1 MTVRFLIFCA
11 LCVFGTASPAGH
23 YAPAAGKS
31 GSTAIAKNST
41 LIKGWA
47 TGYNNYAPG
56 TNVDVTWRD
65 PTKALGAAQGTSFD
79 VVALGDA
86 GRITLTVN
94 GSIFNGPGWDFA
106 VFENS
111 FSDTFLEFAFVEV
124 SSNGRRFF
132 RFPSFSFTPGAVSA
146 FGAVDPTNI
155 DGLAGK
161 YRQGFGTPFDL
172 GLFRGVRGLNVNHIT
187 HVRLVDVL
195 GNGSERD
202 NWPTSLGGPH
212 RIYDP
217 YRTTG
222 SGGILAAT
230 AADLMTENA
239 TDDRA
244 DDCAAH
250 IRIAA
255 PLLNDLFALD
265 PAALFGWPH
274 HCAYR
279 RNGNLVYAFAGAPAK
294 FVSRRWKRFRRLGLV
309 TCLLVQRTHRG
320 NPVVHAQSS

>member
-111 FSDTFLEFAFVEV
+111 FSDIFLEFAFVEV

-222 SGGILAAT
+222 SGGFDLDALGVRYLKAAVPAAGGAILPIATSRTPTTGGVHRFAMISDASARVVAAPVPLPASAWLLLLPLAAL
-230 AADLMTENA
+230 A
-239 TDDRA
+239 
-244 DDCAAH
+244 
-250 IRIAA
+250 
-255 PLLNDLFALD
+255 
-265 PAALFGWPH
+265 
-274 HCAYR
+274 R
-279 RNGNLVYAFAGAPAK
+279 RMRCKTTVREPDTLV
-294 FVSRRWKRFRRLGLV
+294 
-309 TCLLVQRTHRG
+309 
-320 NPVVHAQSS
+320 